1 MPKLGNGRIVTLA
14 NEENDEADD
23 KEGHETALHHVLLR
37 EDDWVEGLLL
47 TSHCLDV
54 GQIVII
60 RHGFVRE
67 RHLSKEK

>member
-37 EDDWVEGLLL
+37 ENDWVEGLLL
-47 TSHCLDV
+47 ASDSLNVGRQIIFLATKTRFTCGFTS
-54 GQIVII
+54 
-60 RHGFVRE
+60 
-67 RHLSKEK
+67 